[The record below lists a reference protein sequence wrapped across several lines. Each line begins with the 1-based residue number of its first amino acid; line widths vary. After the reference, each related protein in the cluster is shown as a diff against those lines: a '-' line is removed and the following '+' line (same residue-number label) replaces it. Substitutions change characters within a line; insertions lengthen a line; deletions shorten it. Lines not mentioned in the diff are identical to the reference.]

1 MTALTLD
8 LPVTIANFEEDSY
21 LACNPDVARAVREGS
36 MPSGW
41 AHFQQFGIHEARKVR
56 LPSGHCLPL
65 KRAKL
70 DRLQPLLRTD
80 LPRKTFDGMVD
91 FLSDELRLQAAA
103 VATDAVS
110 CHNYDPFARELICQ
124 YAEGLILDCGAG
136 RRNVYYSNVVN
147 LEIVPYDTT
156 DVLGVGEELPFH
168 DASFDAV
175 FSLSV
180 LEHVRDPFRCAREV
194 IRVLKPGGELLCAA
208 PFLQPLHG
216 YPGHYFNMSPQGLR
230 SLFEGPLHVESHIVP
245 LSGLPIWTLTWIL
258 NSWAAALDPETRRQF
273 LETKVG
279 DLLGDPVDFLSKPF
293 VTGLPEEKN
302 LELASMTMLR
312 ARKPLANGMQSASVP
327 AMETPKKCAH
337 PSCHCNARTDSNYCS
352 TYCEGEAKTSDILCG
367 CGHAECGD
375 HSVT

>member
-1 MTALTLD
+1 MIALTLD
-8 LPVTIANFEEDSY
+8 FPATRDNFDEESY
-21 LACNPDVARAVREGS
+21 LASNPDVARAVREGS

-41 AHFQQFGIHEARKVR
+41 AHFLQFGIHEGRKLR
-56 LPSGHCLPL
+56 LPAGQCLPL

-70 DRLQPLLRTD
+70 NRLQPLLRAD
-80 LPRKTFDGMVD
+80 LPRRTSDGMED

-103 VATDAVS
+103 VPTDAVS
-110 CHNYDPFARELICQ
+110 CHNYDPFARELISQ
-124 YAEGLILDCGAG
+124 YGEGLILDCGAG

-175 FSLSV
+175 FSFSV

-216 YPGHYFNMSPQGLR
+216 YPGHYFNMSHQGLR
-230 SLFEGPLHVESHIVP
+230 SLFEGPLQVESHIVP
-245 LSGLPIWTLTWIL
+245 ASGLPIWTLTWIL

-273 LETKVG
+273 LETKVSG
-279 DLLGDPVDFLSKPF
+279 LLGDPVAFLAKPF
-293 VTGLPEEKN
+293 VTGLPPEKN
-302 LELASMTMLR
+302 LELASMTLLR
-312 ARKPLANGMQSASVP
+312 ARKPLIG
-327 AMETPKKCAH
+327 
-337 PSCHCNARTDSNYCS
+337 
-352 TYCEGEAKTSDILCG
+352 GI
-367 CGHAECGD
+367 
-375 HSVT
+375 